1 MGYELVEL
9 GDVITNITT
18 GPFGS
23 NLKVSCF
30 VPKGFPVVDGANLR
44 GYKLTDNITKFVT
57 DEKARSLSRSIAHRG
72 DVVATISGNVGQV
85 AYVPDD
91 SAYTGYLC
99 SQRQF
104 KMSFD
109 TSRVYVPYLV
119 YYLHTREGQ
128 HQILSFVN
136 QTGVPALAQP
146 TKNFKRIVVP
156 LPSLKQQMAIARI
169 PELLDNAIE
178 LNSRTNGYLAKLL
191 ETEFAENF
199 GKSCPATST
208 RLGDVLRIS
217 TNSLNPKEHANE
229 MWEHY
234 SIPSFDETHRPVI
247 EMASSIKSNKYVVSR
262 NSILISKLN
271 PSIKRFWLPA
281 CLTKRSVCSTE
292 FIVYEPLIPAHK
304 SFYASVISSDA
315 FQNYLLAHV
324 TGSTGSRQRVQPK
337 TTLEYAI
344 PNPGDEEIEKY
355 CSFADPIYAKIERNE
370 MESANLEHLR
380 DGLLPKLMSGE
391 IDVSKVDLTQPN
403 SHLSGC

>member
-9 GDVITNITT
+9 GDVIANIAT

-85 AYVPDD
+85 AYIPDD
-91 SAYTGYLC
+91 SAYAGYLC

-109 TSRVYVPYLV
+109 TNRVYVPYLV

-156 LPSLKQQMAIARI
+156 LPSLKQQMAITRI
-169 PELLDNAIE
+169 PELLDDAIE
-178 LNSRTNGYLAKLL
+178 LNSRTNGYLEELIDSKFSEDFGNGCPLVKLG
-191 ETEFAENF
+191 E
-199 GKSCPATST
+199 
-208 RLGDVLRIS
+208 VLRIS
-217 TNSLNPKEHANE
+217 TESVNPRQHAEE

-234 SIPSFDETHRPVI
+234 SIPAFDNSHQPTFEL
-247 EMASSIKSNKYVVSR
+247 ASNIKSNKYVVSR

-281 CLTKRSVCSTE
+281 CSTQHAVCSTE
-292 FIVYEPLIPAHK
+292 FIVYETKNPAHK
-304 SFYASVISSDA
+304 SFYAAALSSDA
-315 FQNYLLAHV
+315 FQKYLLAHV
-324 TGSTGSRQRVQPK
+324 TGSTGSRQRTQPK
-337 TTLEYAI
+337 STLEYPMPHPSEADI
-344 PNPGDEEIEKY
+344 DEF
-355 CSFADPIYAKIERNE
+355 CAFADPIYTRIECNE
-370 MESANLEHLR
+370 RESAGLSQLR
-380 DGLLPKLMSGE
+380 NALLPKLMSGE
-391 IDVSKVDLTQPN
+391 IDVSKVEVPTQPN
-403 SHLSGC
+403 SHLYEN